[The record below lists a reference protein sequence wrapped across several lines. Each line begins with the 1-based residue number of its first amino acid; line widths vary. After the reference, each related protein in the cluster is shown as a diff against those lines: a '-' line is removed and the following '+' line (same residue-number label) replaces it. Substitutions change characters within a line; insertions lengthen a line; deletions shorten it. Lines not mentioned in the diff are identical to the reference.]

1 MKKGVSVLGLAILF
15 LVLTAVFCSTI
26 EAAEVQ
32 GITKDQITIGAY
44 MAYSGPGGG
53 GLSYSTAAGA
63 NAYFNTI
70 NEQGGINGR
79 KIKWITEDDGY
90 QPSKTIAAVKKL
102 VEKDNIFAIVAP
114 FGAPTTLAVLPY
126 LEEQKVPCIGPWSPV
141 IWTEVPFRRNVFMI
155 SPADAIQHYFMA
167 DYFIK
172 QGAKRIAMIYQA
184 GVGKAPLDA
193 VSYRLKESGL
203 SLVDSAEFTPGQ
215 EDFSAI
221 ISRFKAAN
229 PELVLTAALS
239 VPVSLIV
246 REARKQGLKPKFGFA
261 NHGTIIDPEFLRL
274 AGTAG
279 EGTGTIQ
286 HFKDAESKDPE
297 VAEFRARLKK
307 YYPKEVPGLLSM
319 HGYVSAKIF
328 CEGMKKAGPEPTYD
342 KLISAIESMTGT
354 NIGFCAPLGYSATDH
369 QGITAIR
376 FNRVE
381 KGKWVPITDWLP
393 LPKGMPWLKK

>member
-1 MKKGVSVLGLAILF
+1 MARVILCLF
-15 LVLTAVFCSTI
+15 LIAAFSFTAG
-26 EAAEVQ
+26 AAER

-63 NAYFNTI
+63 NTYFNVI
-70 NEQGGINGR
+70 NEQGGIYGR

-90 QPSKTIAAVKKL
+90 QPSRTIAAVKKL
-102 VEKDNIFAIVAP
+102 VEQDNIFAIVAP

-126 LEEQKVPCIGPWSPV
+126 LDEQNIVSIGPWSPV
-141 IWTEVPFRRNVFMI
+141 IWTEVPFRRNVFVI
-155 SPADAIQHYFMA
+155 SPNDAVQHYFMT

-172 QGAKRIAMIYQA
+172 QGAKRIAIVYQT

-193 VSYRLKESGL
+193 VSYRLKESGMTL
-203 SLVDSAEFTPGQ
+203 ADSAEFTPGQ

-221 ISRFKAAN
+221 ISKIKAVN
-229 PELVLTAALS
+229 PELVLTAGLA

-246 REARKQGLKPKFGFA
+246 REGKKQGLKPKFGFA
-261 NHGTIIDPEFLRL
+261 NHGTIIDPEFMRL
-274 AGTAG
+274 VGSAG
-279 EGTGTIQ
+279 EGVGTIQ

-297 VAEFRARLKK
+297 VAEFRTRLKK
-307 YYPKEVPGLLSM
+307 YFPKEVPGLLSM

-328 CEGMKKAGPEPTYD
+328 CEAMKKAGAEPTRE
-342 KLISAIESMTGT
+342 KLIAALESMTGED
-354 NIGFCAPLGYSATDH
+354 IGFAAPLGFSPTNH

-376 FNRVE
+376 FTRIQ
-381 KGKWVPITDWLP
+381 KGKWVPVTRWLP
-393 LPKGMPWLKK
+393 LPKEMPWLKK